1 MGIEA
6 AVLLRTMIPPVA
18 EPPGAVDRVMMTS
31 SEIVPFIT
39 DTLTVTPP
47 ASSRTEYVVWLN
59 PMVAGT
65 EEKE

>member
-1 MGIEA
+1 
-6 AVLLRTMIPPVA
+6 MIPPVA

-39 DTLTVTPP
+39 DTLTVTLP